1 MLRNYLKIAWR
12 NLWKHRLFSL
22 INIIGLGLAMAMCL
36 LIIIQL
42 QGSFER
48 DAFHPYPNR
57 TFRITTDVTAT
68 DGNTFFL
75 ASTPQ
80 PLADKLMQEQ
90 SRVEAVA
97 QVIRG
102 FGGTFSNRVKSLGA
116 WGHYV
121 SPGYFKLFN
130 FPLEKGQPAIAPYT
144 VVLSH
149 ETAAKFFGETDPIG
163 KTLTQKDGGTFT
175 VAGVFAPTG
184 QQISH
189 LDADIVVSM
198 ATYPGIH
205 PGEAEGNWLNYNAYT
220 YILLQQGTTTT
231 QLDHMLAQVRV
242 DNRKKVDFTG
252 VKDHRFLAQR
262 ISDISPDFRG
272 LQNNPGVEPWFKLLI
287 NGIMLLIII
296 SLAIFNYINLTLT
309 RSLSRAREVGV
320 RKVAGAARW
329 QLVLQFLIESILITC
344 CALIIGIIGLY
355 AMKSFIHARWL
366 IWEVQQP
373 YLLWLSFFGFTL
385 LTGLVAGAAPARI
398 LSAAKPVAILK
409 GSLGPAGFGK
419 IGLRKTLI
427 VIQFVVSLVFMVSTA
442 IMYTQ
447 FRYMATD
454 NKNFNRR
461 DILNIPL
468 GETGNY
474 RLLVNEISKLSGV
487 NSVGATSAPLNEG
500 AGRIN
505 ITRDT
510 RTRAG
515 MEPLQAFTYA
525 VDAAFIRNMKL
536 TFAAGNN
543 LPENNKDTA
552 RGHFVVLNEK
562 AVQSLGFTDPRAS
575 IGQTILLDSTEMI
588 VAGVVKNFN
597 FMRYEMP
604 VTPLVLRY
612 DPAAFTTLSLLV
624 QKGTRQ
630 EALTSSIQTIWK
642 GLYPFEPFLYNW
654 YEQQLYED
662 YMENEDLKLF
672 GIIILIVFVIASLGM
687 LGVVTHSTEKRAKE
701 VVLRKIMG
709 AGIPQV
715 MRLLSWSFV
724 KLMLIAACIGLPL
737 GTLLGAVFLHV
748 FTYHASPGIAI
759 YLICTGSLVFVGAL
773 TIGIQV
779 YRIALLNP
787 ATALRQEG

>member
-1 MLRNYLKIAWR
+1 MLKNYFKIAWR

-48 DAFHPYPNR
+48 DAFHPFPDR
-57 TFRITTDVTAT
+57 TYRITTDVTAA
-68 DGNTFFL
+68 DGKTISL

-80 PLADKLMQEQ
+80 PLAQKLEQEQ
-90 SRVEAVA
+90 SSVEGVA

-102 FGGTFSNRVKSLGA
+102 FGGTFSNRVKSLGV

-130 FPLEKGQPAIAPYT
+130 FPLEKGQPATAPYT

-149 ETAAKFFGETDPIG
+149 ETAAKFFGDTDPIG
-163 KTLTQKDGGTFT
+163 KTLEQKDLGTFT
-175 VAGVFAPTG
+175 ITGVFAPLG
-184 QQISH
+184 QHVSH

-198 ATYPGIH
+198 ATYPMLH
-205 PGEAEGNWLNYNAYT
+205 PGEASDNWLNYNAYT
-220 YILLQQGTTTT
+220 YVLLHKGTTPE
-231 QLDHMLAQVRV
+231 QLNGMLAQVRA
-242 DNRKKVDFTG
+242 DNRKQVDFTG
-252 VKDHRFLAQR
+252 VKDHQFHYQR
-262 ISDISPDFRG
+262 IGSISPDFSG
-272 LQNNPGVEPWFKLLI
+272 LQNNPGVEPWFKILI
-287 NGIMLLIII
+287 NGIMVLIII

-329 QLVLQFLIESILITC
+329 QLVLQFLIESVLIAMF
-344 CALIIGIIGLY
+344 ALVIGMVGLY

-366 IWEVQQP
+366 IWEVQRP
-373 YLLWLSFFGFTL
+373 GILWCSFLGFTL

-409 GSLGPAGFGK
+409 GALGPAGFGK
-419 IGLRKTLI
+419 IGLRKALI
-427 VIQFVVSLVFMVSTA
+427 VVQFVVSLVFMVSTA

-454 NKNFNRR
+454 NKNFNRK
-461 DILNIPL
+461 DILNIPI
-468 GETGNY
+468 GESGNY
-474 RLLVNEISKLSGV
+474 RLLANEIAKLSGV
-487 NSVGATSAPLNEG
+487 NSIGATSAPLNES
-500 AGRIN
+500 AGRAT
-505 ITRDT
+505 ITRDA
-510 RTRAG
+510 RAKAG
-515 MEPLQAFTYA
+515 IEPLQTFTYS

-543 LPENNKDTA
+543 LPESKMDTSKG
-552 RGHFVVLNEK
+552 RFVVLNEK
-562 AVQSLGFTDPRAS
+562 AVQSLGFTDPQAS
-575 IGQTILLDSTEMI
+575 IGQTILLDSVEMMI
-588 VAGVVKNFN
+588 AGVVKNFN

-624 QKGTRQ
+624 QKGTHQ
-630 EALTSSIQTIWK
+630 EALTASIQSTWK
-642 GLYPFEPFLYNW
+642 RLFPYEPFLYNW

-701 VVLRKIMG
+701 VVIRKVMG
-709 AGIPQV
+709 AGIIQV

-724 KLMLIAACIGLPL
+724 KLMIIAAAIGLPL
-737 GTLLGAVFLHV
+737 GALLGALFLHV
-748 FTYHASPGIAI
+748 FTYHATPGISI
-759 YLICTGSLVFVGAL
+759 YLVCLGSLACVGAL

-787 ATALRQEG
+787 ALALRQEG